1 MQNRPDR
8 GGGAGGGPKILVCY
22 KTNDGVKKGGLGQ
35 NMNYDNDICIVSVYR
50 CSYFKKGFKAKTRT
64 GDNGN
69 IVVLEASNFGNLK
82 LKNA

>member
-1 MQNRPDR
+1 MFTAFLINFDVTE
-8 GGGAGGGPKILVCY
+8 LL
-22 KTNDGVKKGGLGQ
+22 NDGVKKGGLGQ

-50 CSYFKKGFKAKTRT
+50 CSYFKKGFKARAKTRT